1 MNQKQHVHRSV
12 NPPPFYPF
20 AWILALFISLWKW
33 SRLLWKGTFNPDD
46 DSRWHSLWGLGGNPH
61 PSNAIP
67 PGRSCLSWRLETA
80 VPGEGRPAVGEEDVE
95 VARGAVA
102 RILLTWVLQENPTA
116 DKVLTVDE
124 ITCLL
129 IYPLSSGWMEFS
141 KSGSRPL
148 PAIDVEI
155 SYFLTGLCVLQS
167 AAPLGE
173 MQTKCFNALNSF
185 GLRIGVLF
193 VLFCF

>member
-12 NPPPFYPF
+12 KPRPFYQF

-46 DSRWHSLWGLGGNPH
+46 DSRWHSLRSLEGNPH

-67 PGRSCLSWRLETA
+67 PGRSCLFLRLGTA
-80 VPGEGRPAVGEEDVE
+80 APGEGRPAVGEEDIE

-102 RILLTWVLQENPTA
+102 RILLSWVLQENPTV

-124 ITCLL
+124 SPTFWYIH
-129 IYPLSSGWMEFS
+129 F
-141 KSGSRPL
+141 
-148 PAIDVEI
+148 
-155 SYFLTGLCVLQS
+155 
-167 AAPLGE
+167 PLGE
-173 MQTKCFNALNSF
+173 WNFPKV
-185 GLRIGVLF
+185 GVDRCQL
-193 VLFCF
+193 LM